1 MEAILFGI
9 REWFNVRHSKLNA
22 LIYRVQQIIGGV
34 YEKYFTM
41 YAALLFAFFAG
52 ACMGMTGDNCYG
64 KIPFNSPV
72 FWCLSLIIIFFM
84 FQTFLLIPLTFWRFV
99 RILTVAICGHYLA
112 YQAYGFWSL
121 FNVDQVIN
129 DLSSMPAGEIRS
141 IIMNKSDII
150 VAGDNVCKPY
160 AYANITYGQIWIV
173 APALIL
179 VAICFFTGNSRTDE

>member
-9 REWFNVRHSKLNA
+9 REWFNVRHGRLNA
-22 LIYRVQQIIGGV
+22 LIYRFQQIIGGV

-41 YAALLFAFFAG
+41 YAALLFAFIAG

-72 FWCLSLIIIFFM
+72 FWCLLLIIIFFM
-84 FQTFLLIPLTFWRFV
+84 FQTFLLIPLTFGRFV
-99 RILTVAICGHYLA
+99 RILTVAVCGHYLA

-129 DLSSMPAGEIRS
+129 NLSSMPAGEIRS
-141 IIMNKSDII
+141 IILSENGII
-150 VAGDNVCKPY
+150 IAGDNVCKPY

-173 APALIL
+173 APAMIL
-179 VAICFFTGNSRTDE
+179 VAICFFIGNSQTDE